1 MIISFPQA
9 YRLSAIMQIW
19 LETNTKAH
27 SFIPE
32 EYWLSNYEMV
42 KSGLPKAEVFVYED
56 DATKEIYGFIGLMEN
71 YIAGLFVKE
80 PMQAK
85 GIGRQLITYAK
96 SQKEKL
102 TLEVYQKNMRAV
114 QFYYR
119 EGFSITDEAID
130 ENTAEVAYTMS
141 WQK

>member
-1 MIISFPQA
+1 MIRKQKETDLA
-9 YRLSAIMQIW
+9 AIMQIW

-42 KSGLPKAEVFVYED
+42 KSSLPEAEVFVYED
-56 DATKEIYGFIGLMEN
+56 DTTKQICGFIGLIEDD
-71 YIAGLFVKE
+71 IAGLFVSE

-85 GIGRQLITYAK
+85 GIGRQLIAYAK

-102 TLEVYQKNMRAV
+102 TLEVYRKNMRAV
-114 QFYYR
+114 QFYR
-119 EGFSITDEAID
+119 KEGFSITDKAID
-130 ENTAEVAYTMS
+130 ESTAEVVYTMN

>member
-1 MIISFPQA
+1 MIRKQKEKDLA
-9 YRLSAIMQIW
+9 AIMQIW

-32 EYWLSNYEMV
+32 EYWLSKYEMV
-42 KSGLPKAEVFVYED
+42 KSSLPEADVLVYED
-56 DATKEIYGFIGLMEN
+56 DATKQIYGFIGLIEDD
-71 YIAGLFVKE
+71 IAGLFVTE
-80 PMQAK
+80 SMQAK
-85 GIGRQLITYAK
+85 GIGRQLIAYAK

-102 TLEVYQKNMRAV
+102 TLEVYRKNMRAV
-114 QFYYR
+114 QFYCK

>member
-1 MIISFPQA
+1 MIRKQTETD
-9 YRLSAIMQIW
+9 LTAIMQIW

-27 SFIPE
+27 FFIPE

-42 KSGLPKAEVFVYED
+42 KDSLPKAEVFVYED
-56 DATKEIYGFIGLMEN
+56 DTTKEIYGFIGLIEN

-80 PMQAK
+80 LMQAK
-85 GIGRQLITYAK
+85 GIGSRLIAYAK

-102 TLEVYQKNMRAV
+102 TLEVYRKNMRAV
-114 QFYYR
+114 QFYHR

-130 ENTAEVAYTMS
+130 ENTTEVAYTMI

>member
-1 MIISFPQA
+1 
-9 YRLSAIMQIW
+9 MQIW
-19 LETNTKAH
+19 LETNIKAH

-42 KSGLPKAEVFVYED
+42 KSSLPEAEVFVYED
-56 DATKEIYGFIGLMEN
+56 DTTKQIYGFIGLIEDD
-71 YIAGLFVKE
+71 IAGLFVTE

-85 GIGRQLITYAK
+85 GIGRQLIAYAK
-96 SQKEKL
+96 NQKEKL
-102 TLEVYQKNMRAV
+102 TLEVYRKNMRAV
-114 QFYYR
+114 QFYRR

-130 ENTAEVAYTMS
+130 ESTAEVVYTMS

>member
-1 MIISFPQA
+1 
-9 YRLSAIMQIW
+9 
-19 LETNTKAH
+19 
-27 SFIPE
+27 
-32 EYWLSNYEMV
+32 MV

-56 DATKEIYGFIGLMEN
+56 DTTKEIYGFIGLMEN

-85 GIGRQLITYAK
+85 GIGSRLIAYAK

-102 TLEVYQKNMRAV
+102 TLEVYRENVRAV
-114 QFYYR
+114 QFYHR

>member
-1 MIISFPQA
+1 
-9 YRLSAIMQIW
+9 MQIW

-42 KSGLPKAEVFVYED
+42 KSSLPEAEVFVYED
-56 DATKEIYGFIGLMEN
+56 DATKQIYGFIGLIEDD
-71 YIAGLFVKE
+71 IAGLFVSE

-85 GIGRQLITYAK
+85 GIGRQLIAYAK

-102 TLEVYQKNMRAV
+102 TLEVYRKNMRAV
-114 QFYYR
+114 QFYR
-119 EGFSITDEAID
+119 KEGFSITDEAID
-130 ENTAEVAYTMS
+130 ESTAEVVYTMS